1 VLVKF
6 FDTGDY
12 SWIPRNNV
20 CPYRY
25 GSTAPDAG
33 KGKKNESA
41 GDPSYARAIRG
52 AQKYLSS
59 LSS

>member
-41 GDPSYARAIRG
+41 GDPSYARAIRD